1 MGWHSVLQF
10 DVGCEKFLLQA
21 QQDLIE
27 YTKVQLEL
35 NRDIGDSGETLR
47 STLIS
52 IKKQTGQD
60 DDRLNIRPPECLSA
74 LWGVFVGLW
83 DGERMAMSELLA
95 WCELTGV
102 YPLDIELE
110 TLQLMAGTTR
120 AFNYSE
126 NKKRMSK

>member
-1 MGWHSVLQF
+1 VGWYSVLQF

-21 QQDLIE
+21 QQDLI
-27 YTKVQLEL
+27 KFVKIQLEL
-35 NRDIGDSGETLR
+35 NREIGDSGETLR

-60 DDRLNIRPPECLSA
+60 DDRLNIRPPECLS
-74 LWGVFVGLW
+74 
-83 DGERMAMSELLA
+83 GERMAMSELLA
-95 WCELTGV
+95 WCKLTGV

-120 AFNYSE
+120 AFNYAE
-126 NKKRMSK
+126 NKKRMNK

>member
-1 MGWHSVLQF
+1 MGRHSVFQR
-10 DVGCEKFLLQA
+10 DAGHEKFLLEA
-21 QQDLIE
+21 QQGLIN
-27 YTKVQLEL
+27 YAKVQFEL
-35 NRDIGDSGETLR
+35 NREIGDSGETIR

-60 DDRLNIRPPECLSA
+60 DDRLNIRPPECFDA

-95 WCELTGV
+95 WYELKSV

-110 TLQLMAGTTR
+110 TLQLLART
-120 AFNYSE
+120 AQHFNYAE
-126 NKKRMSK
+126 NKKRMNK

>member
-1 MGWHSVLQF
+1 MCWHSLLPF
-10 DVGCEKFLLQA
+10 DAGCEKFLLQA

-27 YTKVQLEL
+27 YVKIQLEL

-60 DDRLNIRPPECLSA
+60 DDRLNIRPPECLAA

-83 DGERMAMSELLA
+83 DGERMAMSELLS

>member
-1 MGWHSVLQF
+1 MGGYAVFQF
-10 DVGCEKFLLQA
+10 DAGCEKFLLQA
-21 QQDLIE
+21 QQDLIG
-27 YTKVQLEL
+27 YTKIQLEL

-60 DDRLNIRPPECLSA
+60 DDRLNIRPPECLAA

-120 AFNYSE
+120 AFNYSK
-126 NKKRMSK
+126 NKKRMNK

>member
-1 MGWHSVLQF
+1 MGRNSVFQC
-10 DVGCEKFLLQA
+10 DAGYEKFLLEA
-21 QQDLIE
+21 QQDLIN
-27 YTKVQLEL
+27 YAKVQFEL
-35 NRDIGDSGETLR
+35 NREIGDSGETLR

-60 DDRLNIRPPECLSA
+60 DERLNIRPPECLEA

-95 WCELTGV
+95 WCELKGV

-110 TLQLMAGTTR
+110 TLQLLAR
-120 AFNYSE
+120 AAQHFNYAE
-126 NKKRMSK
+126 NKKRMKK